1 MRYLIQPIDQIIF
14 LKLWVK
20 ILLKIKKWLKSK
32 NLSGKYSQFKTAS
45 KSAFQKLGEA
55 NGDLF
60 GNKIAD
66 KITKSS
72 NYHNKTIQKHGQLQM
87 TMIKVFLKK
96 DIYIYIYIYI

>member
-1 MRYLIQPIDQIIF
+1 M
-14 LKLWVK
+14 
-20 ILLKIKKWLKSK
+20 LKIRKWLKSK

-72 NYHNKTIQKHGQLQM
+72 NYHYETIQKHGQLQM
-87 TMIKVFLKK
+87 TMTKIFLKK
-96 DIYIYIYIYI
+96 DIHLYIYIYIYKIYIYI